1 MEDADIWFMRFS
13 LDYQANTMACG
24 NRLGR
29 IYVWDLSSPN
39 AQPVARLKV
48 NGKDKQTVRRAFMPA
63 VTKYMRT
70 NPYWSCVQD
79 LFA

>member
-29 IYVWDLSSPN
+29 IYVWDLSSAN
-39 AQPVARLKV
+39 CQPVARLKV
-48 NGKDKQTVRRAFMPA
+48 NGKDKQTVSRAFMP
-63 VTKYMRT
+63 VTVKSMSAGLY
-70 NPYWSCVQD
+70 
-79 LFA
+79 